1 MNILKMMFKH
11 FKTIC
16 KHKAIVCLECI
27 KCGFIWRGLM
37 HDNSKFSLTEFLPS
51 AKYFQGNIEAEKEQ
65 NGYSLAWMH
74 HMGHNPHHWE
84 YWVDFDDN
92 GRIIA
97 NKIPY
102 QYVVEM
108 VCDWVGAGM
117 VYSKDKWTQDAPLN
131 FYNKVRH
138 GRYFHPETEAL
149 ILQFLECIRDK
160 GLKEFHKMART
171 AKEEYCKNY
180 LRAYLY
186 RKDNV

>member
-1 MNILKMMFKH
+1 MNILKMMYRH

-16 KHKAIVCLECI
+16 RHKAIVCLECI

-117 VYSKDKWTQDAPLN
+117 VYSKGRWTQDAPLN

-171 AKEEYCKNY
+171 AKEEYCKN
-180 LRAYLY
+180 
-186 RKDNV
+186 